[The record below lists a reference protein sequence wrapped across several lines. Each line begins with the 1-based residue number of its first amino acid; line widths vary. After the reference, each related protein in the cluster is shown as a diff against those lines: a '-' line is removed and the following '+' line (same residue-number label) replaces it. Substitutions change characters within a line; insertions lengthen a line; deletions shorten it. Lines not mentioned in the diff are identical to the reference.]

1 VGRIS
6 ARVSFGFPVQAFGDF
21 LAALSAVAGEGGF
34 GDEDVTA
41 AAAGPGIEFS
51 FHVRGGRRFSESP
64 DQSTS

>member
-1 VGRIS
+1 
-6 ARVSFGFPVQAFGDF
+6 VQAFGDF